1 MESKFDISLDDFI
14 KQNKK
19 GGGKNNNSPNKAKN
33 QPNAK
38 TKQQPP
44 QQQQQVNKSSPQ
56 KNGRKFKLNRN
67 GLYSSQMVNTSPKKG
82 QGVCVLCSLI
92 VIGGCRCGRK

>member
-19 GGGKNNNSPNKAKN
+19 GGKNNTSPNKAKN

-38 TKQQPP
+38 TKQQQ
-44 QQQQQVNKSSPQ
+44 QQQQQVNKNSPQ

-67 GLYSSQMVNTSPKKG
+67 GLYSSQMINTSPKKG
-82 QGVCVLCSLI
+82 QG
-92 VIGGCRCGRK
+92 GCRCVSNSLLVGGWVQMCV